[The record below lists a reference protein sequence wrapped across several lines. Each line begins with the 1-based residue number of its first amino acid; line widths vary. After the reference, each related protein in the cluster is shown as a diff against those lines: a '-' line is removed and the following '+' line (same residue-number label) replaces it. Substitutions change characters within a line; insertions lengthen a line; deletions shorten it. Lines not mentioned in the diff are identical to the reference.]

1 MFQYK
6 EFFAKSN
13 KISQKREGTSNLA
26 DKMMSKEMD
35 RRSMMAS
42 ELFERANL
50 DSIRSR
56 EGLASLANPRNQITS
71 KYVPSRS
78 VKELQTL
85 TTRALKQSDKISN
98 NNSTRNMKYTIP
110 TGMNKKEYN
119 DTNKNP
125 LEGRKVTATNKVEF
139 RGNSRTKQSA
149 STENISEAKCSTT
162 HRCASQSA
170 TETVDVKFC
179 TIPNKAFQDY
189 MKKHSRRDKVNDH
202 KIYRTIM
209 LSNETPIDSLS
220 NLSKVQETFEKSIKN
235 AALKSISSIPPKQIN
250 EQQRKY
256 RSMSYKIPHFETNQ
270 ENNSL
275 IK

>member
-1 MFQYK
+1 
-6 EFFAKSN
+6 
-13 KISQKREGTSNLA
+13 
-26 DKMMSKEMD
+26 MMSKEMD

-85 TTRALKQSDKISN
+85 TTRALKQSDKILN

-139 RGNSRTKQSA
+139 
-149 STENISEAKCSTT
+149 
-162 HRCASQSA
+162 
-170 TETVDVKFC
+170 
-179 TIPNKAFQDY
+179 
-189 MKKHSRRDKVNDH
+189 
-202 KIYRTIM
+202 
-209 LSNETPIDSLS
+209 
-220 NLSKVQETFEKSIKN
+220 
-235 AALKSISSIPPKQIN
+235 
-250 EQQRKY
+250 
-256 RSMSYKIPHFETNQ
+256 
-270 ENNSL
+270 
-275 IK
+275 